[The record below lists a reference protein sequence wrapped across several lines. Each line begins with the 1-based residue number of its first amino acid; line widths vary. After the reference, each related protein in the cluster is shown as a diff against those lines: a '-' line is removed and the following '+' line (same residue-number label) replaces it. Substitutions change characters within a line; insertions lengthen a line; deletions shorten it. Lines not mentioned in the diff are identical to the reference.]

1 MVRIGL
7 CCHGI
12 LQAGFQSM
20 FSKTTGRK
28 TDARPTRDI
37 LRALAIDDANDADGC
52 NTDQNLAVPDGSESP
67 FVFPDVPV
75 QKVQGVRANKS
86 ETWLRRPTTVAEVI
100 TAISTTEPV
109 FRLSTWYL
117 QQQESEGWLSSNP
130 DMRPLVNLV
139 TRQYSPV
146 TKAISQCLAALREP
160 FDVDHGPLFLLD
172 GFLIAIHCCSLPEG
186 TFLTDY
192 TVTVRKTSLQ
202 PSYVTAGSLE
212 HVNHSYV
219 LYYLNCYSLN
229 YNCFLNIY
237 YIIIYWY
244 WHWFIL
250 YLAKL
255 CYCCVFAAPC
265 FLNNV

>member
-1 MVRIGL
+1 MFHCVTWQLCDVMRLHMVRIGL

-146 TKAISQCLAALREP
+146 TKAISQCICVARTLRCWSWATVLAGWFLDSNSLLQLARRYV
-160 FDVDHGPLFLLD
+160 FDRLYSDCTENLLATVICNSR
-172 GFLIAIHCCSLPEG
+172 IARAC
-186 TFLTDY
+186 
-192 TVTVRKTSLQ
+192 
-202 PSYVTAGSLE
+202 
-212 HVNHSYV
+212 
-219 LYYLNCYSLN
+219 
-229 YNCFLNIY
+229 
-237 YIIIYWY
+237 
-244 WHWFIL
+244 
-250 YLAKL
+250 
-255 CYCCVFAAPC
+255 
-265 FLNNV
+265 